1 MEYGSS
7 RGREVAPRR
16 QEGRD
21 DGTPSR
27 PSSTRAGTVARAN
40 PMCET
45 QVTSE
50 SEGAMPVSGQREQM
64 QPDDPLAPEK
74 QVARGGLSPTVEKM
88 FGALVDNVEES
99 GELAG
104 ADTRQRPVADG
115 SSESNPPDA
124 SPCGADTR

>member
-1 MEYGSS
+1 MYVSS
-7 RGREVAPRR
+7 RSEMRTRCNLSRR
-16 QEGRD
+16 QHGMVVA
-21 DGTPSR
+21 GM
-27 PSSTRAGTVARAN
+27 AGTVARSK

-50 SEGAMPVSGQREQM
+50 SERAMAVAGQREQM
-64 QPDDPLAPEK
+64 RPDDQLAPEK